1 MRRTLSLLIAL
12 PLLPLVSLLT
22 ACSGPKA
29 ASDTAGTQPAAAQA
43 AAPTLV
49 TSPESLLALLSTT
62 PSAPAPILLDAR
74 PEADFSRAR
83 LPGARSAAAQ
93 AWDKLARGGN
103 PLEDRAAW
111 AARLGALGLDGSTPI
126 IIYDAGG
133 MTDAARVWFI
143 LQYAGAINVTILDGG
158 LKVFQTLPGASAL
171 MQSTPPAPAP
181 APTTFVAHSGPTPG
195 AGTMSKSRLLNLS
208 RAHHQ
213 ILDVRTP
220 AEYTGADA
228 RSNAR
233 AGRVP
238 GSVNIPHTA
247 LIAPSGRLR
256 SPAELRTLFENAGL
270 DPSKPIVTYCQSGG
284 RASLAALAA
293 IEAGFGPVSNYYN
306 SFGEW
311 AADMTCPVE

>member
-1 MRRTLSLLIAL
+1 MARGLRCH
-12 PLLPLVSLLT
+12 PP
-22 ACSGPKA
+22 
-29 ASDTAGTQPAAAQA
+29 AQA

-49 TSPESLLALLSTT
+49 TSPESLLAILSTT

-93 AWDKLARGGN
+93 AWDKLARSGN

-143 LQYAGAINVTILDGG
+143 LQNAGAINVTILDGG
-158 LKVFQTLPGASAL
+158 LKVFQTLPGADRFINT
-171 MQSTPPAPAP
+171 STAIPSHTA
-181 APTTFVAHSGPTPG
+181 TTFVPAPLTQAAAAPMNKGSLR
-195 AGTMSKSRLLNLS
+195 SLDRSRN
-208 RAHHQ
+208 Q
-213 ILDVRTP
+213 ILDARTP
-220 AEYTGADA
+220 DEFTGTDA
-228 RSNAR
+228 RGNAR

-238 GSVNIPHTA
+238 GSVSIPHTD
-247 LIAPSGRLR
+247 LIASSGRLK
-256 SPAELRTLFENAGL
+256 SGPELRSLFIAAGL